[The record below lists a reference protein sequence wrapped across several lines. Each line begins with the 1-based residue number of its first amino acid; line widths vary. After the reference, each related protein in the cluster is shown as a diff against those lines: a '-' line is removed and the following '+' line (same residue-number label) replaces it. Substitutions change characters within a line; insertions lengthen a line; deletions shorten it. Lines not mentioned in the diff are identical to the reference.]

1 MTPLL
6 FALLALAASASGS
19 TVPGTV
25 LHDALDPYARPRTP

>member
-6 FALLALAASASGS
+6 FALLALAASGS